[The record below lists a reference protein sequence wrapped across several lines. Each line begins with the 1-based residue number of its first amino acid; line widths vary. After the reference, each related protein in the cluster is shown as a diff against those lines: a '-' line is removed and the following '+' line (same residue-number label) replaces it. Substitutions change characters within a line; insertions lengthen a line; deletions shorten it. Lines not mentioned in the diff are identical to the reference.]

1 MTGDG
6 RSVRRAESRHAAA
19 GRLLLA
25 GVSARAL
32 AASATG
38 SRLLRARFPAGFV
51 VLDYFGDADLREQA
65 ARDRAVV
72 LSLPGDLG
80 LPRSVAA
87 LGRAAL
93 EIDAG
98 ALLYASGFE
107 NRPRL
112 LRILGR
118 RLAILGNGASEV
130 RPVRDPAVLFPFLA
144 AEGIPHPPTHPG
156 RATAPRRGGTRHL
169 WKPARS
175 GGGAGVRPAAP
186 GERRPPGHY
195 LQRRLAGVPGSAIAL
210 AGDAGAW
217 AVVLGVTEQLAGM
230 RELGG
235 TGFRYGGNVVG
246 PPEELAPTGAIATLG
261 AAASAIARRF
271 ALRGLFGIDFVL
283 SGGIPAIVEVNPR
296 YTASMELLEQ
306 IVARSLLDMHLEALD
321 GGPPPPAPLRP
332 PAAEGARFLGKGILY
347 AVRRMQ
353 SRVDPASLQ
362 ALGCRDVPCPGE
374 RIDPGHPICT
384 IVVGGGTRAACRAR
398 LVERA
403 DDVRRL
409 LDSPGT
415 GDPTRL
421 PAASGSW

>member
-1 MTGDG
+1 MT
-6 RSVRRAESRHAAA
+6 RAESRRAAA

-32 AASATG
+32 AASAAG

-51 VLDYFGDADLREQA
+51 VLDYFGDADLRELA
-65 ARDRAVV
+65 ARDRTAV

-112 LRILGR
+112 LQILGR
-118 RLAILGNGASEV
+118 RLAILGNGAPEV

-156 RATAPRRGGTRHL
+156 RAAAPRRDGTRHL
-169 WKPARS
+169 WKPIRS

-186 GERRPPGHY
+186 GEKRPPGHY

-210 AGDAGAW
+210 AGAAGAW

-261 AAASAIARRF
+261 VAASAIARRF
-271 ALRGLFGIDFVL
+271 GLRGLFGIDFVL
-283 SGGIPAIVEVNPR
+283 SGSGGVPAIVEVNPR

-306 IVARSLLDMHLEALD
+306 IAVLSLLDMHLEALD
-321 GGPPPPAPLRP
+321 GGPPPSAPLRP
-332 PAAEGARFLGKGILY
+332 PAAGGARFLAKGILY

-362 ALGCRDVPCPGE
+362 ALGCRDIPCPGE
-374 RIDPGHPICT
+374 RIDRGHPICT

-403 DDVRRL
+403 GDVRRL
-409 LDSPGT
+409 LDSAET
-415 GDPTRL
+415 GDPPRL

>member
-6 RSVRRAESRHAAA
+6 RSVTRAGSRPAAA
-19 GRLLLA
+19 DRLLLA

-32 AASATG
+32 AASAAQ

-51 VLDYFGDADLREQA
+51 VLDYFGDADLRALA
-65 ARDRAVV
+65 AREATVV

-98 ALLYASGFE
+98 ALVYASGFE

-118 RLAILGNGASEV
+118 RLDILGNGASEV

-144 AEGIPHPPTHPG
+144 AAGIPHPPTYPG
-156 RATAPRRGGTRHL
+156 RAAAPLRGGTRHL
-169 WKPARS
+169 WKPIRS
-175 GGGAGVRPAAP
+175 GGGAGIRPATH
-186 GERRPPGHY
+186 GEKRPPGHY
-195 LQRRLAGVPGSAIAL
+195 LQRLLAGAPGSAIAL
-210 AGDAGAW
+210 AGNGGTW

-235 TGFRYGGNVVG
+235 SGFRYSGNVAG
-246 PPEELAPTGAIATLG
+246 PPEELAPPGAIAMLG
-261 AAASAIARRF
+261 VAASAIARRF
-271 ALRGLFGIDFVL
+271 RLRGLFGIDFLL
-283 SGGIPAIVEVNPR
+283 SDGIPAILEVNPR
-296 YTASMELLEQ
+296 YSASMELLEQ
-306 IVARSLLDMHLEALD
+306 ISALNLLDMHLQALD
-321 GGPPPPAPLRP
+321 GGPAPRAPLRP
-332 PAAEGARFLGKGILY
+332 PAAGGPRFLAKGILY
-347 AVRRMQ
+347 AVRSTRN
-353 SRVDPASLQ
+353 RADPGSLQ
-362 ALGCRDVPCPGE
+362 ALGCRDVPCFGE
-374 RIDPGHPICT
+374 TIDAGHPICT
-384 IVVGGGTRAACRAR
+384 IVVGGGSQAACRAR

-403 DDVRRL
+403 GEVRRV

-415 GDPTRL
+415 ADPARL
-421 PAASGSW
+421 WAASGSW